1 MSSLKQ
7 IKKTKGTHQNM
18 SRPFTIFYVNSKIP
32 KEILTDTIMAKSNED
47 AQAMATA
54 KHVDSSILYVRG
66 IGDSEPAD
74 IKKRALPVRS
84 PSYEQF
90 PCARFIK
97 GENLYLVS
105 CI

>member
-1 MSSLKQ
+1 
-7 IKKTKGTHQNM
+7 M

-74 IKKRALPVRS
+74 IKKEPCQSEAPVMNNFLVRDSSKVNFFKQPLQMTSYWS
-84 PSYEQF
+84 P
-90 PCARFIK
+90 
-97 GENLYLVS
+97 YLIQPES
-105 CI
+105 